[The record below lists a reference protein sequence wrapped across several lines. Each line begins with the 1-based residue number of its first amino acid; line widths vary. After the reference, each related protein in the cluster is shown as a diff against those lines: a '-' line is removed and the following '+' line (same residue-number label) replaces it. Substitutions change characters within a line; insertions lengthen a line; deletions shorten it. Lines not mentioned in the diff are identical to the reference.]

1 MSILVTAQVNASSK
15 FIGLAIVF
23 TAGACYSIFSPAFN
37 LSTNDQWHKLAPG
50 VDKLVIYTA
59 FFYFSLAF
67 FGCAIL
73 INVCFLYKPAF
84 GVPKSSIG
92 AYLKDW
98 NGRWIALLA
107 GVLCGWGN
115 GFQFMGGQAAGY
127 AAADA
132 VQVIACGTLAHVP
145 VFAQEAGHV
154 TGALVCIFA
163 VLMSSLPTFSALPSP
178 APCPALPCPALPCPL
193 QLIVLPCLL
202 QLPAL
207 SCPALPHVSSCTLQQ
222 RLVHAQALPLVSTF
236 WGVVIFGEYR
246 RATTKTY
253 ILLGAMLCMFAAA
266 VGLLMGSSGTRKN

>member
-1 MSILVTAQVNASSK
+1 MLEPLFLPWLVHCHLKHCMSHLWQFELCIECNTLMDILVTVQVNASSK

-67 FGCAIL
+67 FGCAVL
-73 INVCFLYKPAF
+73 INICFLYKPAF

-92 AYLKDW
+92 GYLKDW

-107 GVLCGWGN
+107 GILCGWGN

-132 VQVIACGTLAHVP
+132 VQVRFNLVLHV
-145 VFAQEAGHV
+145 FQ
-154 TGALVCIFA
+154 
-163 VLMSSLPTFSALPSP
+163 
-178 APCPALPCPALPCPL
+178 
-193 QLIVLPCLL
+193 
-202 QLPAL
+202 
-207 SCPALPHVSSCTLQQ
+207 
-222 RLVHAQALPLVSTF
+222 
-236 WGVVIFGEYR
+236 
-246 RATTKTY
+246 
-253 ILLGAMLCMFAAA
+253 CMFLHTGGKSC
-266 VGLLMGSSGTRKN
+266 VRLLVKIL

>member
-178 APCPALPCPALPCPL
+178 AT
-193 QLIVLPCLL
+193 
-202 QLPAL
+202 
-207 SCPALPHVSSCTLQQ
+207 CPALPHVSSCTLQQ

>member
-1 MSILVTAQVNASSK
+1 MFVTAQVNASSK

-67 FGCAIL
+67 FACAVI

-92 AYLKDW
+92 GYLKDW

-107 GVLCGWGN
+107 GILCGWGN

-132 VQVIACGTLAHVP
+132 VQVISCGTFAHVP
-145 VFAQEAGHV
+145 VSAQEAGHV
-154 TGALVCIFA
+154 AG
-163 VLMSSLPTFSALPSP
+163 
-178 APCPALPCPALPCPL
+178 
-193 QLIVLPCLL
+193 
-202 QLPAL
+202 
-207 SCPALPHVSSCTLQQ
+207 
-222 RLVHAQALPLVSTF
+222 RLVYVLTVLITLADQ
-236 WGVVIFGEYR
+236 R
-246 RATTKTY
+246 
-253 ILLGAMLCMFAAA
+253 
-266 VGLLMGSSGTRKN
+266 

>member
-1 MSILVTAQVNASSK
+1 MAILVTAQVNASSK

-178 APCPALPCPALPCPL
+178 ATCPALPCPAL
-193 QLIVLPCLL
+193 
-202 QLPAL
+202 
-207 SCPALPHVSSCTLQQ
+207 SS
-222 RLVHAQALPLVSTF
+222 
-236 WGVVIFGEYR
+236 
-246 RATTKTY
+246 
-253 ILLGAMLCMFAAA
+253 
-266 VGLLMGSSGTRKN
+266 

>member
-1 MSILVTAQVNASSK
+1 MNASSK

-67 FGCAIL
+67 FGCAVL

-92 AYLKDW
+92 GYLKDW

-107 GVLCGWGN
+107 GILCGWGN

-132 VQVIACGTLAHVP
+132 VQVISCKTFLHDP
-145 VFAQEAGHV
+145 VLAQEAGHV
-154 TGALVCIFA
+154 ARL
-163 VLMSSLPTFSALPSP
+163 
-178 APCPALPCPALPCPL
+178 
-193 QLIVLPCLL
+193 
-202 QLPAL
+202 
-207 SCPALPHVSSCTLQQ
+207 
-222 RLVHAQALPLVSTF
+222 LVHSYSLDNSCNHQL
-236 WGVVIFGEYR
+236 
-246 RATTKTY
+246 
-253 ILLGAMLCMFAAA
+253 
-266 VGLLMGSSGTRKN
+266 

>member
-1 MSILVTAQVNASSK
+1 MAILVTAQVNASSK

-178 APCPALPCPALPCPL
+178 ATCPALPCPAPCF
-193 QLIVLPCLL
+193 QLHTSAKAGACAGSTAGQYLL
-202 QLPAL
+202 GRCHL
-207 SCPALPHVSSCTLQQ
+207 
-222 RLVHAQALPLVSTF
+222 
-236 WGVVIFGEYR
+236 WGVPACNHQDLHLAGSHALHV
-246 RATTKTY
+246 
-253 ILLGAMLCMFAAA
+253 CCSCWSPH
-266 VGLLMGSSGTRKN
+266 GLLRHQEKLKVITPHLE

>member
-1 MSILVTAQVNASSK
+1 MLEPWFLPWLLYCFSKSVHRTFRHFKLFVERSTLMAMLVSVQVNASSK

-67 FGCAIL
+67 FACAVI

-92 AYLKDW
+92 GYLKDW

-107 GVLCGWGN
+107 GILCGWGN

-132 VQVIACGTLAHVP
+132 VQVMFCNIIVHVH
-145 VFAQEAGHV
+145 VFASEAGHI
-154 TGALVCIFA
+154 A
-163 VLMSSLPTFSALPSP
+163 
-178 APCPALPCPALPCPL
+178 
-193 QLIVLPCLL
+193 
-202 QLPAL
+202 
-207 SCPALPHVSSCTLQQ
+207 
-222 RLVHAQALPLVSTF
+222 
-236 WGVVIFGEYR
+236 
-246 RATTKTY
+246 
-253 ILLGAMLCMFAAA
+253 
-266 VGLLMGSSGTRKN
+266 GLLVPQECTVHILAF

>member
-1 MSILVTAQVNASSK
+1 MAVPVTVQVNASSK

-67 FGCAIL
+67 FACAVI

-92 AYLKDW
+92 GYLKDW

-107 GVLCGWGN
+107 GILCGWGN

-132 VQVIACGTLAHVP
+132 VQVISCQTSAHVP
-145 VFAQEAGHV
+145 VFAQQAGHV
-154 TGALVCIFA
+154 AGLLVYTLA
-163 VLMSSLPTFSALPSP
+163 T
-178 APCPALPCPALPCPL
+178 
-193 QLIVLPCLL
+193 LISWVD
-202 QLPAL
+202 QLPLSVNMTETYMLSTCIL
-207 SCPALPHVSSCTLQQ
+207 SCISIE
-222 RLVHAQALPLVSTF
+222 QASF
-236 WGVVIFGEYR
+236 AGH
-246 RATTKTY
+246 KQ
-253 ILLGAMLCMFAAA
+253 MFCQLWAAA
-266 VGLLMGSSGTRKN
+266 